1 MNIATPTGAPN
12 TSALEIHLLE
22 ELDKNTAFE
31 GKETKLA
38 EEEEEKLSTHSLWI
52 MMRLL
57 YL

>member
-38 EEEEEKLSTHSLWI
+38 EEEKLSTHSLWI

>member
-1 MNIATPTGAPN
+1 MNIATTTGAPN

-22 ELDKNTAFE
+22 ESDKNTGFE

-38 EEEEEKLSTHSLWI
+38 EEEEEKLNTHSLRI